1 MKVFLSLIALF
12 SLIAITDIALSPS
25 ANAAT
30 VTTGIH
36 ALKSEQTGV
45 AEQVRYRCWWGHGR
59 RHFRWVAPW
68 RGHRHCWWRHG
79 RRICRR

>member
-45 AEQVRYRCWWGHGR
+45 AKKAYYRRGYGYGYGVHRRCWWR
-59 RHFRWVAPW
+59 Y
-68 RGHRHCWWRHG
+68 G
-79 RRICRR
+79 RRICRW